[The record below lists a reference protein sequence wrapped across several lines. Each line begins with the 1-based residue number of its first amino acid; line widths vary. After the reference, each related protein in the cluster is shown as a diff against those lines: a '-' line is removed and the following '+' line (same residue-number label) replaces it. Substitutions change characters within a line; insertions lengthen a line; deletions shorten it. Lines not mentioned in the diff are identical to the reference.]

1 MVVTEAVWLG
11 GSSLSLLALGFL
23 GCCCGGQQ
31 QQQQQI
37 LNVGDNEE
45 PKRVCP
51 ECGMENPREAN
62 HCGDCGFSFGGQK
75 GETDE

>member
-1 MVVTEAVWLG
+1 MVVTEAIWLG
-11 GSSLSLLALGFL
+11 GSSLSLLALGFI
-23 GCCCGGQQ
+23 GCCGGGAQ

-37 LNVGDNEE
+37 LNIGDDDE

-62 HCGDCGFSFGGQK
+62 HCGDCGFSFGTQDH
-75 GETDE
+75 DE

>member
-37 LNVGDNEE
+37 LNVGDDEE

-62 HCGDCGFSFGGQK
+62 HCGDCGFSFGPK
-75 GETDE
+75 GETNE

>member
-1 MVVTEAVWLG
+1 MVVAEAVWLG

-37 LNVGDNEE
+37 LNVGDDEE

-51 ECGMENPREAN
+51 ECGMENPKEAN
-62 HCGDCGFSFGGQK
+62 HCGDCGFSFSAKGG
-75 GETDE
+75 TDE